1 MVLTASILK
10 RKYSD
15 YLNPLDKI
23 KREVDRGPLI
33 SLSRWLYEI
42 SKTVNPYL
50 LATLYKKTNLKFINK
65 INW

>member
-33 SLSRWLYEI
+33 SLSR
-42 SKTVNPYL
+42 
-50 LATLYKKTNLKFINK
+50 
-65 INW
+65 